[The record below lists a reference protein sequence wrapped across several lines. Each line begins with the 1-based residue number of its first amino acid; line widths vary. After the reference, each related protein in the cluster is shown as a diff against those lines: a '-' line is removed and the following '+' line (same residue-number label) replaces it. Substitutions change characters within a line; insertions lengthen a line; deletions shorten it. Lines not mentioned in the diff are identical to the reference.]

1 MAAAEQVI
9 RLLAQAGQTL
19 ACGESCTGGLLAVRL
34 TDCPGASAVF
44 RGAVVAY
51 ANAVKQA
58 LLGVDAALLAAEGA
72 VSAPCAAAMAEG
84 VRARLGSDWGVAT
97 TGIAG
102 PGGATPSKP
111 VGLVFI
117 AVAGRDG
124 TVVERNQFD
133 GDRAAV
139 RQQATDRALELL
151 AGRLVRPASQG
162 IEGTTHS
169 NARLVG
175 RLQLDLRAGRG
186 GGG

>member
-1 MAAAEQVI
+1 MDVSVLAGVTADGTPDQATAIRAARAW
-9 RLLAQAGQTL
+9 AA
-19 ACGESCTGGLLAVRL
+19 GGLVAARL

-58 LLGVDAALLAAEGA
+58 LLGVDAALLATEGA

-102 PGGATPSKP
+102 PGGATPAKP

-117 AVAGRDG
+117 AVAGSNG

-139 RQQATDRALELL
+139 RQQATARVLVLL
-151 AGRLVRPASQG
+151 TERLASPA
-162 IEGTTHS
+162 
-169 NARLVG
+169 
-175 RLQLDLRAGRG
+175 
-186 GGG
+186 

>member
-9 RLLAQAGQTL
+9 RLLAQAKQTL
-19 ACGESCTGGLLAVRL
+19 ACAESCTGGLVAARL

-44 RGAVVAY
+44 CGAVVAY
-51 ANAVKQA
+51 ANSVKQA

-102 PGGATPSKP
+102 PGGATPAKP

-117 AVAGRDG
+117 AVAGGGG
-124 TVVERNQFD
+124 TVVERNKFD

-139 RQQATDRALELL
+139 RQQAADRALALL
-151 AGRLVRPASQG
+151 VDYLVRPESQG

>member
-1 MAAAEQVI
+1 MTSAAQVI
-9 RLLAQAGQTL
+9 RLLTQAGQTL
-19 ACGESCTGGLLAVRL
+19 ACAESCTGGMVAARL
-34 TDCPGASAVF
+34 TDCAGASAAF
-44 RGAVVAY
+44 LGAVVAY

-117 AVAGRDG
+117 AVSGTDG

-139 RQQATDRALELL
+139 RQQAADRALELL

-162 IEGTTHS
+162 IEGAAH
-169 NARLVG
+169 
-175 RLQLDLRAGRG
+175 
-186 GGG
+186 

>member
-9 RLLAQAGQTL
+9 RILAQAKQTL
-19 ACGESCTGGLLAVRL
+19 ACAESCTGGLVAARL

-44 RGAVVAY
+44 RGGVVAY
-51 ANAVKQA
+51 ANAVKQT
-58 LLGVDAALLAAEGA
+58 LLGVDAALLAAAGA

-117 AVAGRDG
+117 AVAGSNG
-124 TVVERNQFD
+124 TVVERNQFS

-139 RQQATDRALELL
+139 RQQAADRALDLL

-162 IEGTTHS
+162 IEGAAHW
-169 NARLVG
+169 
-175 RLQLDLRAGRG
+175 
-186 GGG
+186 